1 MTTAETVAAV
11 VKVLGPHIGE
21 TMARSAT
28 EAHCQK
34 LGIAADGSPV
44 SRDQLDA
51 LLAKLGGGLNIF
63 LGRDKAASVIGDV
76 RQALA
81 ALEGAR

>member
-1 MTTAETVAAV
+1 MTTTEAV
-11 VKVLGPHIGE
+11 DAMVKVMAPYIGD

-34 LGIAADGSPV
+34 LGIAGATV
-44 SRDQLDA
+44 SREQVDA

-63 LGRDKAASVIGDV
+63 LGRDKAASVIAEA
-76 RQALA
+76 RSALA
-81 ALEGAR
+81 ELEARR

>member
-1 MTTAETVAAV
+1 MTPTEAV
-11 VKVLGPHIGE
+11 DAMVKVMAPYIGD

-34 LGIAADGSPV
+34 LGIAGATV
-44 SRDQLDA
+44 TRDQVET

-63 LGRDKAASVIGDV
+63 LGRDKSATVIAEARSV
-76 RQALA
+76 LA
-81 ALEGAR
+81 ALEGRR